1 MKVSKIKLKQIIDEE
16 LERDAQ
22 EEQALNEYANAD
34 AIGAGYIPPVPGSLE
49 AGGIAD
55 LGATMNMEG
64 GDIEAIYN
72 NMQIVSHIMERIPF
86 HLLEDEYLKEE
97 LKEITQG
104 VRDVLDEIS
113 ELDDK
118 EEHLKQLEI
127 AL

>member
-49 AGGIAD
+49 AGGVAD
-55 LGATMNMEG
+55 LGALMNMDG
-64 GDIEAIYN
+64 GDMEAIYN
-72 NMQIVSHIMERIPF
+72 NIQIVSRILEKIPF

-97 LKEITQG
+97 CLDITQG
-104 VRDVLDEIS
+104 VRDVLDELS
-113 ELDDK
+113 ELDEK

-127 AL
+127 EL